1 MNVSRL
7 EIEQMID
14 NYTKVILTVIAVSTS
29 FIAVKDS
36 GLISSATA
44 EGDHITKV
52 AICSYANSN
61 FCAEIEAHP
70 IKGNVL
76 KTSDIRRSD

>member
-1 MNVSRL
+1 MK
-7 EIEQMID
+7 D
-14 NYTKVILTVIAVSTS
+14 NYTRVILTVIALSTS
-29 FIAVKDS
+29 FIAFTVS
-36 GLISSATA
+36 GIVSSATA
-44 EGDHITKV
+44 KGDHITKV

-76 KTSDIRRSD
+76 KTSDIRRID

>member
-7 EIEQMID
+7 EIKQMID

-29 FIAVKDS
+29 FIAFKDI
-36 GLISSATA
+36 GFISSATA

-52 AICSYANSN
+52 AICSYT
-61 FCAEIEAHP
+61 C
-70 IKGNVL
+70 L
-76 KTSDIRRSD
+76 LYTSPEPTRPY

>member
-1 MNVSRL
+1 
-7 EIEQMID
+7 MID

-29 FIAVKDS
+29 LIALQGTGIVPR
-36 GLISSATA
+36 ATA
-44 EGDHITKV
+44 VGDHITKV
-52 AICSYANSN
+52 AICSYTNSN

-70 IKGNVL
+70 RKGNVI

>member
-1 MNVSRL
+1 
-7 EIEQMID
+7 MID

-29 FIAVKDS
+29 FIAFKDS
-36 GLISSATA
+36 GLIPSATA

-52 AICSYANSN
+52 AICSYTNSN

>member
-1 MNVSRL
+1 
-7 EIEQMID
+7 MID

-29 FIAVKDS
+29 FLALNDTA
-36 GLISSATA
+36 LISSDTA
-44 EGDHITKV
+44 KGDHITKV
-52 AICSYANSN
+52 AICSYNNSN

>member
-1 MNVSRL
+1 
-7 EIEQMID
+7 MID
-14 NYTKVILTVIAVSTS
+14 NYTKVILTLIAVSTS
-29 FIAVKDS
+29 FIAVKERW
-36 GLISSATA
+36 LISSALA

-76 KTSDIRRSD
+76 NTSDIRVSDKY

>member
-1 MNVSRL
+1 
-7 EIEQMID
+7 MID

-29 FIAVKDS
+29 FIAFKDI
-36 GLISSATA
+36 GFISSATA

-52 AICSYANSN
+52 AICSYTNAN

>member
-1 MNVSRL
+1 
-7 EIEQMID
+7 MID

-29 FIAVKDS
+29 FLAFKDTV
-36 GLISSATA
+36 LISSDTPK
-44 EGDHITKV
+44 GDHITKV
-52 AICSYANSN
+52 AICSYNNSN
-61 FCAEIEAHP
+61 FCAEIESHP

>member
-1 MNVSRL
+1 
-7 EIEQMID
+7 MID

-29 FIAVKDS
+29 FLAFNDTA
-36 GLISSATA
+36 LISSDTA
-44 EGDHITKV
+44 KGDHITKV
-52 AICSYANSN
+52 AICSYNNSN

>member
-1 MNVSRL
+1 
-7 EIEQMID
+7 MID

-29 FIAVKDS
+29 FIALEDS
-36 GLISSATA
+36 GLISSAKA
-44 EGDHITKV
+44 EGDHVTKV
-52 AICSYANSN
+52 AICSYTNSN